1 MNWKSYVE
9 KQNAKTYVLPE
20 GWSSKE
26 EVAEQLECSPDR
38 VKDRL
43 KPGIASGE
51 IEAQQF
57 KVWSEERKQVIVVM
71 AYRHRGSDT
80 SPRLKVWTQD
90 EEKKAI
96 ALKKAG
102 KTWRQIGEALG
113 RSMHSVR
120 QHLRLK

>member
-1 MNWKSYVE
+1 MNWKTYVE

-26 EVAEQLECSPDR
+26 EVAEQLGCSPDSVR
-38 VKDRL
+38 DRL

-57 KVWSEERKQVIVVM
+57 KVWSEERKQIMMVM
-71 AYRHRGSDT
+71 AYRHRGAEA
-80 SPRLKVWTQD
+80 PGKLKPWTPE
-90 EEKKAI
+90 EEKKGL

-102 KTWRQIGEALG
+102 KTWREIAEALG
-113 RSMHSVR
+113 RTMASVR
-120 QHLRLK
+120 QRLRTK

>member
-26 EVAEQLECSPDR
+26 EVAEQLECSPDSVR
-38 VKDRL
+38 DRL

-57 KVWSEERKQVIVVM
+57 KVWSEERKQIMMVM
-71 AYRHRGSDT
+71 AYRHRGANT
-80 SPRLKVWTQD
+80 PKGWTP
-90 EEKKAI
+90 EEEAKARS
-96 ALKKAG
+96 LRKHG
-102 KTWRQIGEALG
+102 KTWGEIGAVIG
-113 RSMHSVR
+113 RTRDAVR
-120 QHLRLK
+120 KRLQ